1 MRLRAVSYLCLSVFI
16 CGCLSAA
23 PKAIRFGKLWDG
35 KGGVL
40 SRAVVVVEGDR
51 IISVGSKAP
60 AGVAVIDLSKYTGLP
75 GLIDVHT
82 HMTYYWDR
90 KAGTRPRESSRGRLP
105 AVTVFLAL
113 DNAKRTLEAGVTTVR
128 DLNASDNSDIAMREF
143 IRMDKVAGPRMF
155 VSGQGLGA
163 ARARTAG
170 IAATVRQL
178 ITAGVDWIK
187 MFGSSGGFENVTG
200 DQTFTFDEMKEAVD
214 AAHAGGKRIAIH
226 SYGPSG
232 ARDAVRAGTDSLE
245 HGVDLDDETLR
256 EMVKRGTIFVPTVDH
271 NRFYA
276 EHAEEFG
283 FAAGSKER
291 LEAYVERNMITVRRA
306 VQLGVKFAMGSDAV
320 YQMFGE
326 NTRELEWYV
335 KAGMTPAQALT
346 AATTNGAALLGQE
359 QLGAVAPGFLADL
372 IAVNGDPLAD
382 ITAAT
387 RRVKWVMKGG
397 EVVVD
402 KK

>member
-1 MRLRAVSYLCLSVFI
+1 MTFRYLCLSAFI

-23 PKAIRFGKLWDG
+23 PKAIRLGKLWDG
-35 KGGVL
+35 KGAVL
-40 SRAVVVVEGDR
+40 SPAVVVVDGDR
-51 IISVGSKAP
+51 IISVGKQAP
-60 AGVAVIDLSKYTGLP
+60 AGVSVIDLSKYTGLP

-90 KAGTRPRESSRGRLP
+90 APGTRPRESSRGRLP
-105 AVTVFLAL
+105 AVSVFLAQE
-113 DNAKRTLEAGVTTVR
+113 NARRTLETGVTTVR
-128 DLNASDNSDIAMREF
+128 DLNASGDSDLAMRELV
-143 IRMDKVAGPRMF
+143 RMGKMAGPRMF

-187 MFGSSGGFENVTG
+187 MFGSAGGFENLNG
-200 DQTFTFDEMKEAVD
+200 DQTFTYEEMKEAVD
-214 AAHAGGKRIAIH
+214 ATHAAGKRIAIH

-232 ARDAVRAGTDSLE
+232 ARDAVRAGADSLE
-245 HGVDLDDETLR
+245 HGVDLDDDTLR
-256 EMVKRGTIFVPTVDH
+256 EMVKRGTVFVPTVDH

-276 EHAEEFG
+276 EQANEFG

-306 VQLGVKFAMGSDAV
+306 IELGVKFAMGSDAV

-326 NTRELEWYV
+326 NSRELEWFV

-359 QLGAVAPGFLADL
+359 HLGTVAPGFFADL
-372 IAVNGDPLAD
+372 IAVDGDPLTD